1 MLKWNKVKNLNT
13 ANDKEFY
20 YIIEVFVDYR
30 LSTVQFQKN
39 ENLDLSETLVIN
51 DRNRFKY

>member
-1 MLKWNKVKNLNT
+1 MLKLNKAKTSSDCKLQRLLL
-13 ANDKEFY
+13 Y
-20 YIIEVFVDYR
+20 HQSVDYR